1 MKNNPPHSKTLK
13 PSLLISSVGFKLT
26 PALDKKVRKSLQR
39 LHRTKQGIVRIR
51 AKLRLITNGPRK
63 DSFQVR
69 LRIEKP
75 GYDLVSVDQ
84 GYNLYQLI
92 PQVVDKTISR
102 YFKGNK
108 KRKKERRSRL
118 PLQGIDTTPV

>member
-1 MKNNPPHSKTLK
+1 MKHQPHSKNQR

-26 PALDKKVRKSLQR
+26 PALERKVRQSLQR
-39 LHRTKQGIVRIR
+39 LQRTKQGIVRIR
-51 AKLRLITNGPRK
+51 AKLRLITNGPRR

-69 LRIEKP
+69 LRIEQP

-92 PQVVDKTISR
+92 PQVVDKTIHR
-102 YFKGNK
+102 FFKGNK
-108 KRKKERRSRL
+108 KRKADRRTRL
-118 PLQGIDTTPV
+118 QLQDLGTAPG